1 MRRALAGMVVLLCM
15 AGCGRSP
22 QVTYYALTA
31 PVLSEVS
38 VLIQPAAPSVAIMAV
53 SLPELVDRPQL
64 VLHDTGS
71 KVLILEAHR
80 WAEPLKQAIA
90 QLLAENLSR
99 TLGSDQVSAYPQHA
113 ALQADYRVFVD
124 IKRFEAT
131 ATAVALDVLWSI
143 RGTQEAMPLTGRS
156 RFTEPSGGAGYEAL
170 VAAYSRA
177 VTALSKELAQAIR
190 SAQPK
195 E

>member
-1 MRRALAGMVVLLCM
+1 MVVLLCM

-124 IKRFEAT
+124 IRRFEAT
-131 ATAVALDVLWSI
+131 ATSVTVDALWSI
-143 RGTQEAMPLTGRS
+143 RGMQGGGPLTGRS
-156 RFTEPSGGAGYEAL
+156 KFTEPFGGAGYEAM
-170 VAAYSRA
+170 VIACSRA
-177 VTALSKELAQAIR
+177 VTALSKEIAQAIP
-190 SAQPK
+190 SAQTK